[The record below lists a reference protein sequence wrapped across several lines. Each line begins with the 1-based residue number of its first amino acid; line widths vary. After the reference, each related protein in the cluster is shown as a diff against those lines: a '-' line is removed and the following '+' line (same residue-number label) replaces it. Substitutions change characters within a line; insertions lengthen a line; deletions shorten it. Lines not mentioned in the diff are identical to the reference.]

1 MRETKYTI
9 MTPMVVSVV
18 SDRGVLL
25 GMGGG
30 VYLAVF

>member
-1 MRETKYTI
+1 MRETKYTV

-18 SDRGVLL
+18 SDRRVLL

-30 VYLAVF
+30 VSLTVF